1 MNTVLLILYVVLQAA
16 DIHTTSVGLS
26 EGKHEANPLL
36 AKLFEFIEP
45 VAAMIL
51 VKLLGIFALW
61 FVDIWQL
68 TAVACAVYG
77 WVVAHNFKVIRGK

>member
-1 MNTVLLILYVVLQAA
+1 MNTVLIILYVILQAA

-26 EGKHEANPLL
+26 AGKREANPLL
-36 AKLFEFIEP
+36 AKLFEFVEP
-45 VAAMIL
+45 VAAMVL

-68 TAVACAVYG
+68 TAVACAVYA